1 MNSHQYEAKV
11 RKKVRKER
19 PAPRS
24 MGLTGTP
31 IIIRWE
37 LEISMSSGSLCF
49 AQKSTGRGCPNPG
62 YVLQLHESSAP
73 WKPLGFTVGTAGPEI
88 WEKRLFAF

>member
-11 RKKVRKER
+11 RKRVRKER
-19 PAPRS
+19 PAPSS

-37 LEISMSSGSLCF
+37 LEISMSSGIQEEAGGLRAALRAVAPCVWQFVLC
-49 AQKSTGRGCPNPG
+49 T
-62 YVLQLHESSAP
+62 
-73 WKPLGFTVGTAGPEI
+73 EI
-88 WEKRLFAF
+88 HW